1 MNTSVICGYF
11 LNSNPLSVFLFVLS
25 FALIGHVCTKF
36 STRYRSIMRIAG
48 FACNDSAIT
57 CPYGYNST
65 QAFHHTL
72 CYAKINGQYTSGIPS
87 SKESV
92 TNRDTIEKGNE
103 KINNNKLLWILLVVP
118 ILVSLVGVLFYCKRR
133 NTVRRRK
140 GISLSR
146 YHQTSYPLSPEEQNT
161 PINDPLLNNKGTAD
175 TTLSNKETQER
186 VQSNE
191 ESPEQEQSNTN
202 NVTFRNSAELK
213 KKLDSFQPAT
223 SSQYPAYRN
232 NKTRALSFGEILS
245 KEMIENLATFGFFYE
260 GVYFKTTC
268 FHCGCKNS
276 NWTEQDDILK
286 THLSLDE
293 SCAYVQ
299 YINSLLT
306 TQ

>member
-1 MNTSVICGYF
+1 M
-11 LNSNPLSVFLFVLS
+11 SN
-25 FALIGHVCTKF
+25 
-36 STRYRSIMRIAG
+36 
-48 FACNDSAIT
+48 
-57 CPYGYNST
+57 
-65 QAFHHTL
+65 
-72 CYAKINGQYTSGIPS
+72 
-87 SKESV
+87 E
-92 TNRDTIEKGNE
+92 
-103 KINNNKLLWILLVVP
+103 
-118 ILVSLVGVLFYCKRR
+118 
-133 NTVRRRK
+133 
-140 GISLSR
+140 
-146 YHQTSYPLSPEEQNT
+146 
-161 PINDPLLNNKGTAD
+161 
-175 TTLSNKETQER
+175 ETQER

-202 NVTFRNSAELK
+202 NGISQNDQEAFPSILLDPQQASTNEVTFRNSAELK
-213 KKLDSFQPAT
+213 NKLDSFQPAT

-260 GVYFKTTC
+260 GVDFKTTC

>member
-1 MNTSVICGYF
+1 
-11 LNSNPLSVFLFVLS
+11 
-25 FALIGHVCTKF
+25 
-36 STRYRSIMRIAG
+36 MRISG

-72 CYAKINGQYTSGIPS
+72 CYAKISGQYTSNIPS
-87 SKESV
+87 SIESV

-103 KINNNKLLWILLVVP
+103 KINNNKLLWTLLVVP

-140 GISLSR
+140 GISLSS
-146 YHQTSYPLSPEEQNT
+146 YQTSYLLSPEEQNT
-161 PINDPLLNNKGTAD
+161 PINDPLLNNGGTADQLLQEESKTIYID
-175 TTLSNKETQER
+175 TTLSNEETQER

-202 NVTFRNSAELK
+202 NDPQQASTNEVTFRNSAELK
-213 KKLDSFQPAT
+213 NKLDSFQPAT

-260 GVYFKTTC
+260 GVDFKTTC